1 MPLCIIKDTP
11 QDHLRQKTRWGS
23 AVEIEKADNM
33 TKQLA
38 LEEKENRCRNTYTF
52 KNNTLSG
59 IHIGPTQYIPDNYTT
74 ASFTIVTIASSNRI
88 FMLPFL
94 QQRWKGPI
102 ICVLYS
108 NSLNEI
114 MQIEN
119 ELSQV
124 QLRRN
129 VQLIVYNV
137 TEDCYSFSNYPIN
150 VLRNIGISLVRTTHY
165 IMLDIDAWPAW
176 NVEEEMMRIPDFIL
190 RDPDSVIILPIFFF
204 NYYYINP
211 SNCMTINNCTD
222 LQRMP
227 ATKSELTSCILK
239 WQCRRTKKGLY
250 THDYICADWFVLNGT
265 IAQLNCLRSI
275 GQEPY
280 VLLRHSPSTPL
291 YNPLLFNYGYNK
303 QALIEELRFKSSKW
317 YILLNTFAMDIMHPS
332 SEIKNSY
339 LSLKRSKKSET
350 REIMRR
356 TLLDLRKRYQIASFS
371 QCLGRSYL
379 GRHNPRSF
387 VKSAIA
393 VTRSLYPAFSTLDT
407 MFYNPMFV
415 RDFASAGKSK
425 KSVTKRF
432 SFTGSG
438 KLKRYRAGRRH
449 GNTGKS
455 REFLRN
461 AMHPVYITDGP
472 NYSYIKDMIR

>member
-1 MPLCIIKDTP
+1 
-11 QDHLRQKTRWGS
+11 
-23 AVEIEKADNM
+23 
-33 TKQLA
+33 
-38 LEEKENRCRNTYTF
+38 
-52 KNNTLSG
+52 
-59 IHIGPTQYIPDNYTT
+59 
-74 ASFTIVTIASSNRI
+74 
-88 FMLPFL
+88 
-94 QQRWKGPI
+94 
-102 ICVLYS
+102 
-108 NSLNEI
+108 
-114 MQIEN
+114 
-119 ELSQV
+119 
-124 QLRRN
+124 
-129 VQLIVYNV
+129 
-137 TEDCYSFSNYPIN
+137 
-150 VLRNIGISLVRTTHY
+150 
-165 IMLDIDAWPAW
+165 
-176 NVEEEMMRIPDFIL
+176 MMRIPDFIL

-222 LQRMP
+222 LYVKAWGFTSRCRQRMP

-303 QALIEELRFKSSKW
+303 QALIEELRFKCKGWIIKWLLASKW
-317 YILLNTFAMDIMHPS
+317 YILLNTFAMDIMHPSYKYRFILIRS

-379 GRHNPRSF
+379 G
-387 VKSAIA
+387 
-393 VTRSLYPAFSTLDT
+393 
-407 MFYNPMFV
+407 
-415 RDFASAGKSK
+415 
-425 KSVTKRF
+425 SVF
-432 SFTGSG
+432 
-438 KLKRYRAGRRH
+438 
-449 GNTGKS
+449 
-455 REFLRN
+455 
-461 AMHPVYITDGP
+461 
-472 NYSYIKDMIR
+472 